1 MKKIH
6 MILALDSKNWL
17 WKDGDLAWRIREDM
31 KYFKKITTS
40 SHSVSPLGERGNTN
54 CFSSPSKERL
64 GEGEKQ
70 NAVIM
75 GRKTWDSI
83 PEKYKPLPGRINA
96 ILSRSYTPE
105 DDYGHICKYS
115 SFERAVEKLSSREDV
130 ADIFIIW
137 GAQIYNLALKSETLE
152 TLYLTRVEWDYDCD
166 VFMDIDF
173 SQFEVVN
180 LWEWQENKKRI
191 KFRFEVYKRK

>member
-1 MKKIH
+1 MKKIS

-31 KYFKKITTS
+31 KYFKNITTS
-40 SHSVSPLGERGNTN
+40 PLSNFPPKGERIGQ
-54 CFSSPSKERL
+54 
-64 GEGEKQ
+64 KQ

-75 GRKTWDSI
+75 WRKTWDSI
-83 PEKYKPLPGRINA
+83 PDKYKPLPGRINA

-105 DDYGHICKYS
+105 DDYWNICKYS
-115 SFERAVEKLSSREDV
+115 SFKSAVEKLSKREDI
-130 ADIFIIW
+130 ANIFIIW
-137 GAQIYNLALKSETLE
+137 GAQIYKLALESEYLE
-152 TLYLTRVEWDYDCD
+152 KLYLTRVEWYFDCD

-173 SQFEVVN
+173 NQFEE
-180 LWEWQENKKRI
+180 LSIWEWQENKKGI